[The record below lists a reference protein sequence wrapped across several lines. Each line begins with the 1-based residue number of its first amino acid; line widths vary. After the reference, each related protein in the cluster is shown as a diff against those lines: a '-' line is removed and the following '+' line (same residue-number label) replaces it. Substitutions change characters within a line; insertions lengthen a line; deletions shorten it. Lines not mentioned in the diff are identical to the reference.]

1 MHLYTDCRLCPRG
14 CGVDRAAGEIGFC
27 GESSVMRI
35 AYAGIHRG
43 EEPPISVV
51 SDRFTGSGT
60 VFFTGCTLGC
70 GFCQNYQ
77 ISHAGMGR
85 AVEVEEFAEM
95 CIRLEKSGAANI
107 NLITGTHF
115 IPSIRVGLEMAR
127 EQGLGIPVLWN
138 TSSFESGQG
147 LDAVLPVVDIF
158 LADLKTL
165 EPAGSRWFRGFSA
178 YPSAASAAL
187 LRMARARPVL
197 WGAQGELLSGC
208 VVRYLVMPGEAAAA
222 EAVLKWFSDALGDRA
237 ILSLMVQFVDVRVK
251 RSSHGLDVGSDGVGV
266 GRDAGSGGD
275 VGAGSDGGVGA
286 GRDAGSASISRR
298 DYRRLLDML
307 DRFGIDDGFIQE
319 FEQGAESSWIPDFS
333 RVNPFPESFSD
344 PVWHWREGFVR

>member
-1 MHLYTDCRLCPRG
+1 MPGSKGSWGFRHYMNRYMHLYTDCRLCPRC
-14 CGVDRAAGEIGFC
+14 CGVDRTAGEVGFC
-27 GESSVMRI
+27 GESSAMRI

-51 SDRFTGSGT
+51 SGRFTGSGT
-60 VFFTGCTLGC
+60 IFFSGCTLGC

-77 ISHAGMGR
+77 ISHAGLGR
-85 AVEVEEFAEM
+85 AVDVEEFAEM

-115 IPSIRVGLEMAR
+115 IPSIRLGLEMAR

-138 TSSFESGQG
+138 TSSFESGSG
-147 LDAVLPVVDIF
+147 LDVLLPVVDIF

-178 YPSAASAAL
+178 YPSVAEAAL
-187 LRMARARPVL
+187 LRMAQARPVL
-197 WGAQGELLSGC
+197 WGGEGELLGGC

-222 EAVLKWFSDALGDRA
+222 EAVLRWFSEALGDRA
-237 ILSLMVQFVDVRVK
+237 ILSLMVQFVDVRGK
-251 RSSHGLDVGSDGVGV
+251 RFGDGPG
-266 GRDAGSGGD
+266 GDAGLGGD
-275 VGAGSDGGVGA
+275 VGA

-319 FEQGAESSWIPDFS
+319 LDPGAESGWIPDFS
-333 RVNPFPESFSD
+333 RINPFPESFSD

>member
-1 MHLYTDCRLCPRG
+1 
-14 CGVDRAAGEIGFC
+14 
-27 GESSVMRI
+27 MRI

-51 SDRFTGSGT
+51 SGRFTGSGT
-60 VFFTGCTLGC
+60 IFFSGCTLGC

-77 ISHAGMGR
+77 ISHAGLGR
-85 AVEVEEFAEM
+85 AVDVEEFAEM

-115 IPSIRVGLEMAR
+115 IPSIRLGLEMAR

-138 TSSFESGQG
+138 TSSFESGSG
-147 LDAVLPVVDIF
+147 LDVLLPVVDIF

-178 YPSAASAAL
+178 YPSVAEAAL
-187 LRMARARPVL
+187 LRMAQARPVL
-197 WGAQGELLSGC
+197 WGGEGELLGGC

-222 EAVLKWFSDALGDRA
+222 EAVLRWFSEALGDRA
-237 ILSLMVQFVDVRVK
+237 ILSLMVQFVDVRGK
-251 RSSHGLDVGSDGVGV
+251 RFGDGPG
-266 GRDAGSGGD
+266 GDAGLGGDAVLGGD
-275 VGAGSDGGVGA
+275 VGAGRDAGLGGDVGAGRDAGLGGDVGA

-319 FEQGAESSWIPDFS
+319 LDPGAESGWIPDFS
-333 RVNPFPESFSD
+333 RINPFPESFSD